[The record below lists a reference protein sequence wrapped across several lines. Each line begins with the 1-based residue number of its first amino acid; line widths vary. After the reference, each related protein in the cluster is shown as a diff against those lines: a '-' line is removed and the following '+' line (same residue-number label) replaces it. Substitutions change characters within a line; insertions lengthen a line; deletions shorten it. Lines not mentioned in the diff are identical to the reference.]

1 MRLLCDTCIY
11 GIMIND
17 NEVNTMIEKI
27 QSSGR
32 FKINGFDVIKR
43 ELRREGRDKSR
54 LTGLY
59 DQLMN
64 AKDYPEYQKITRL
77 AEEYY
82 REFKNFGGTSPKQKI
97 INDFKIIACASL
109 YYMNVVV
116 SEDEKTMLGL
126 LSKKAYDRVN
136 AAKKIKTPEFWKYPR
151 FKKEILKL

>member
-1 MRLLCDTCIY
+1 MGNLMRLLCDTRIY

-17 NEVNTMIEKI
+17 NEVDIMIEKI

-77 AEEYY
+77 AEEYTGNS
-82 REFKNFGGTSPKQKI
+82 KTS
-97 INDFKIIACASL
+97 
-109 YYMNVVV
+109 
-116 SEDEKTMLGL
+116 
-126 LSKKAYDRVN
+126 
-136 AAKKIKTPEFWKYPR
+136 AAPAQNRK
-151 FKKEILKL
+151 